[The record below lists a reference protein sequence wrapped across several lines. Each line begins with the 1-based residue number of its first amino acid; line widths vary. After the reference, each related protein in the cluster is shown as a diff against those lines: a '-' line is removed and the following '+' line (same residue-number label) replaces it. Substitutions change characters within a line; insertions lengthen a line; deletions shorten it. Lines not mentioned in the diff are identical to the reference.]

1 MNSRTG
7 SLEIQRMAL
16 RRSEKNWTT
25 NSMYKSTGGSKDIY
39 SRPRAGGSEDIYSQP
54 RAYWRSSAREL
65 ELDQRGRGMTV
76 AQSVGKSVCGL

>member
-1 MNSRTG
+1 
-7 SLEIQRMAL
+7 LEIQRMAL

-25 NSMYKSTGGSKDIY
+25 NSMYKST
-39 SRPRAGGSEDIYSQP
+39 GGSEDIYSQP